1 MKEISIGCIT
11 FALLII
17 LIVIL
22 WSINWVINWV
32 INFGFNK
39 ADEISR
45 GAVVKYEEYQEI
57 YNTIKK
63 LDTDICNLW
72 SIKEDDKMFT
82 MFSKSQLINEKKTSL
97 NRWVEE
103 YNAKSKVWTRSMWK
117 SSSLPYQLDT
127 SIYPCYSNN

>member
-1 MKEISIGCIT
+1 MKENSIGCIT

-17 LIVIL
+17 SIVIL
-22 WSINWVINWV
+22 WSINWV

-72 SIKEDDKMFT
+72 SIKEDDRMFT

-117 SSSLPYQLDT
+117 SSILPYQLDT